1 MSDKK
6 KIVIRVPINTCALKT
21 QVNRVRQTKLPE
33 RVKQLVN
40 QFALE
45 HLNDDRKTFK
55 SAWNQ
60 WICTG
65 EIKQLLSE
73 QTDSEMQNKMYFSAR
88 YYHRKKIVKEQVSV
102 QTNDNHSVQTNDN
115 HSVQTNAASCIDPN
129 SSTEPKKETTRAYKK
144 NDPSILQSIDE
155 HLATLQ
161 TGPNGFL
168 MKPADAYESFVSAAH
183 MQPNLRPLLYVE
195 LSRIDRPI
203 EKNII
208 VVPSL
213 PSTVK
218 KTYKN
223 RFYMKEKRIISEFG
237 SK

>member
-6 KIVIRVPINTCALKT
+6 KIVIRVPINTCALKP

-88 YYHRKKIVKEQVSV
+88 YYHRKKIVKEQVDSV
-102 QTNDNHSVQTNDN
+102 QTNDK
-115 HSVQTNAASCIDPN
+115 HSVQTNAASCIVSN
-129 SSTEPKKETTRAYKK
+129 ETEPKKETTRAYKK

-168 MKPADAYESFVSAAH
+168 MKPADAYESFVSSAH
-183 MQPNLRPLLYVE
+183 MQPYLRPLLYVE
-195 LSRIDRPI
+195 LRPI

-208 VVPSL
+208 VVPNL
-213 PSTVK
+213 PNTVK

-223 RFYMKEKRIISEFG
+223 RFYMKEKRIITEFG